1 MKLVKAIK
9 EGRIK
14 VLRPGEVDEEAEE
27 KKRQAEFYMLWKDE
41 DDEET
46 KRKVRGPLM
55 GPRTCAHSHQQQ
67 PAWWAYCGNGPS
79 ATVSY
84 HWLSCGCLCA
94 CQGPRHISAPK
105 IPLPGHAESYNPPEE
120 YLFTAVRLPR
130 LLSACVPAYFQ
141 LIPRAGWLINWWLWV
156 SLAM

>member
-46 KRKVRGPLM
+46 KRKVRGPLW
-55 GPRTCAHSHQQQ
+55 GLAHVVHSQEQ
-67 PAWWAYCGNGPS
+67 
-79 ATVSY
+79 
-84 HWLSCGCLCA
+84 
-94 CQGPRHISAPK
+94 
-105 IPLPGHAESYNPPEE
+105 
-120 YLFTAVRLPR
+120 
-130 LLSACVPAYFQ
+130 
-141 LIPRAGWLINWWLWV
+141 
-156 SLAM
+156 